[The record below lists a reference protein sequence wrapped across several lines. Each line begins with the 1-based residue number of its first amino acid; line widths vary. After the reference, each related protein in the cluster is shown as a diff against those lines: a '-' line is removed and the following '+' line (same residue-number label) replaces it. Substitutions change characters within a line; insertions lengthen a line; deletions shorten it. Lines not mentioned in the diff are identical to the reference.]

1 MITAFCSHKKVYANM
16 DNKKIFVVSVIVI
29 IATIILFVGEVVAI
43 DYCDGDDLYEN
54 ITVDGTTI
62 NLLSESCEY
71 GCENVTWTTLGNP
84 GCVENPIMTVII
96 GIIIVVLFI
105 ILMRFLL

>member
-1 MITAFCSHKKVYANM
+1 MNP
-16 DNKKIFVVSVIVI
+16 KKIFVVSVLVI
-29 IATIILFVGEVVAI
+29 IATISLFVGETMAV

-62 NLLSESCEY
+62 NILSESCEY
-71 GCENVTWTTLGNP
+71 GCENITWSTLGNA
-84 GCVENPIMTVII
+84 GCVENPMMKVII

-105 ILMRFLL
+105 YVMRFLL